1 MRKGGD
7 HAAVKKLTD
16 TIKKAVAAG
25 MLIGVGGTIYLASEN
40 KIVGAVLFS
49 VGLLSICFFGMNLYT
64 GKIGYIL
71 GDKDKLF
78 YLIVWLG
85 NLCGAVIAGA
95 LVRIAR
101 PALHDTAAA
110 MLEVKLDLGFV
121 KTLILSFFCGILM
134 YIAVHNHKEHPHS
147 ISGIVGI
154 IFCVTVFIL
163 AGFEHSIADMVYCAV
178 GISGIEE
185 LPGIALFLLEV
196 TLGNSLGAIFIRK
209 LTN

>member
-121 KTLILSFFCGILM
+121 KTLILSFFCGIL
-134 YIAVHNHKEHPHS
+134 I
-147 ISGIVGI
+147 GI